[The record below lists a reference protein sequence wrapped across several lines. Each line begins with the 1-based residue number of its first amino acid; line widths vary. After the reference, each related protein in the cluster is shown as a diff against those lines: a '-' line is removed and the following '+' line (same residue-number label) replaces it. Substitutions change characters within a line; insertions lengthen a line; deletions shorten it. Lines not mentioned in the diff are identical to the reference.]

1 MEHIGGDEGDDE
13 ASITCSNGNRK
24 ASLEFIYCSTVH
36 SFDSLPCESHL
47 YTVSLFGGSC
57 RSDPPQKVGRHRIA
71 IPNLPGTSEKGNRW
85 ETLPAMVNSGWLPLS
100 RRKLKGSTIIKASIL
115 FYSILF
121 DLL

>member
-47 YTVSLFGGSC
+47 YTVSLFGGHAA
-57 RSDPPQKVGRHRIA
+57 V
-71 IPNLPGTSEKGNRW
+71 
-85 ETLPAMVNSGWLPLS
+85 
-100 RRKLKGSTIIKASIL
+100 IL
-115 FYSILF
+115 HKKWAATG
-121 DLL
+121 